1 MISPDL
7 PDDDP
12 HATLALHGAADCG
25 AAALRLLAGARGRV
39 RILPQPPDLRYL
51 TDAAVVAALRGL
63 LVGSRRAQLEMLLP
77 PELARDDLGRPLWD
91 LARRLTSAVTVHRL
105 ADEDAQL
112 SEAWLTVDRR
122 GYLYRPQAERLSGQA
137 SLDQPPRAR
146 ELDQRFE
153 ALWLA
158 SEPDPDLRRLSL

>member
-1 MISPDL
+1 MTN
-7 PDDDP
+7 DDP
-12 HATLALHGAADCG
+12 RAVLALHGAADFG
-25 AAALRLLAGARGRV
+25 AAALRLLARAGGRV
-39 RILPQPPDLRYL
+39 RIVPQRVDLRYL

-63 LVGSRRAQLEMLLP
+63 LVGSRHARLEMLLP

-91 LARRLTSAVTVHRL
+91 LARRLTSTVTVHRL

-112 SEAWLTVDRR
+112 GEAWLTVDRR
-122 GYLYRPQAERLSGQA
+122 GFLFRPQAERLSGQA

-146 ELDQRFE
+146 DLDQRFE

-158 SEPDPDLRRLSL
+158 SAPDPDLRRLSL